1 MKASDI
7 MVPKVVTIGPN
18 ASLRDVANLLLSNGI
33 SAVPVVADDGKL
45 LGIVSEGDLMRRA
58 ETGTERRHSWW
69 LKMFATNEELAADF
83 VKSHARKVTDVMTRN
98 VITATSGMPIGDIA
112 SLLEKNG
119 IKRVPIVKDGKVIGI
134 VSRANLL
141 QALASAAQET
151 GTQRRAADSAV
162 REKVEAQL
170 NAQPWTKPWQLNVIV
185 RDGTVELWGVVHSR
199 IEKTAARIAA
209 EEVPGVRAVKD
220 NLLVWP
226 EVSGT

>member
-1 MKASDI
+1 
-7 MVPKVVTIGPN
+7 
-18 ASLRDVANLLLSNGI
+18 
-33 SAVPVVADDGKL
+33 
-45 LGIVSEGDLMRRA
+45 
-58 ETGTERRHSWW
+58 
-69 LKMFATNEELAADF
+69 
-83 VKSHARKVTDVMTRN
+83 VTDVMTRN

-141 QALASAAQET
+141 QALASAPQET